1 MNRADY
7 LSDSQDDFS
16 LPNGFFQNPGGGNIN
31 AGLKPPANPAAVSS
45 NRSVRP
51 NQPLPVQFNPSPSV
65 QPVGVNSNILNVIPE
80 TKKTGFSFGHINP
93 FGKKNTEPASN
104 SIPRPQNAPNLPLAD
119 GRYPGRPNPQAITP
133 NPYAVTQNNQVPYP
147 PYPVYQ
153 QNQQPLINRQTPPNL
168 PPHPNNALLNHQN
181 QQYLPQH
188 LQNSI
193 PNDVRVQQAQ
203 LEHQRLMA
211 ESEAHIAKENHYT
224 NTLIAAIGALFL
236 YFVGTFIIIF
246 TSNVG
251 GQTIVNLPTYTLTW
265 ELLFSNPAQLF
276 TNLFLTVFGYFFQYA
291 RLFGFFP
298 ELGNLT
304 VAPVERYLMPVD
316 ILIKVGTILY
326 FNYRWMPWD
335 TKKAYEYGC
344 FNSKYPYLKDEE
356 KIKAK
361 PDEKPKFELESINI
375 PAVELEKQT
384 KVTTKSEFTNP
395 LPVSSSISSNSGYD
409 EDDEEEDDHGILPF
423 SGVQKPIEEWYYE
436 NETKIY
442 DFIRTQILPGS
453 NMVLALYFSTLR
465 VLDLRQPA
473 FILFYILG
481 IMSMF
486 WCMQTFLLILDH
498 NQYPPE
504 EE

>member
-1 MNRADY
+1 MNRTDY
-7 LSDSQDDFS
+7 LSDSQGDFS

-31 AGLKPPANPAAVSS
+31 SGLKPVNPGNVTST
-45 NRSVRP
+45 RSVRP
-51 NQPLPVQFNPSPSV
+51 NSTSLPPQLPINQQTPTNSFENTTQTNQIENKKRGFN
-65 QPVGVNSNILNVIPE
+65 
-80 TKKTGFSFGHINP
+80 FGHINP
-93 FGKKNTEPASN
+93 FIKKKADENISGTSPRQN
-104 SIPRPQNAPNLPLAD
+104 SPQLPLAD
-119 GRYPGRPNPQAITP
+119 GRYDGSPTQPINVY
-133 NPYAVTQNNQVPYP
+133 NPYLNRQNSQP
-147 PYPVYQ
+147 PYPGYPYLQ
-153 QNQQPLINRQTPPNL
+153 QNPQPLINRQVPTNF
-168 PPHPNNALLNHQN
+168 PPHPQNTLLNYQSP
-181 QQYLPQH
+181 QYLPQH
-188 LQNSI
+188 LQNSNNI
-193 PNDVRVQQAQ
+193 NIQAEQ
-203 LEHQRLMA
+203 ANLEHHRLMA
-211 ESEAHIAKENHYT
+211 ESKAHIAKEKHYT
-224 NTLIAAIGALFL
+224 NTLVIAIGALFL

-251 GQTIVNLPTYTLTW
+251 GQTIVNLPTYTLSW
-265 ELLFSNPAQLF
+265 ELLFSNPAKLF

-304 VAPVERYLMPVD
+304 VAPVPRYLMPVD

-344 FNSKYPYLKDEE
+344 FNSKYPHLTDED
-356 KIKAK
+356 KITAK
-361 PDEKPKFELESINI
+361 PDDKPNFELQSINI
-375 PAVELEKQT
+375 SSAELEKQT
-384 KVTTKSEFTNP
+384 KVTAKPQVTAP
-395 LPVSSSISSNSGYD
+395 LPPNSPVKPHANF
-409 EDDEEEDDHGILPF
+409 EEDEEEDHGILPF

-442 DFIRTQILPGS
+442 GFIRTQILPGS

-498 NQYPPE
+498 NQYPPDE
-504 EE
+504 D